1 MKIRSGFVS
10 NSSSSSFCIL
20 GVVTGEKVS
29 DEVYQAID
37 DASWGSNKV
46 ETCVRCVRGI
56 DSYYEQNL
64 VGAEPDEM
72 KDDETLAQFKAR
84 VVAELQKFGAPADLS
99 VSDLDWHTDGGRD
112 N

>member
-20 GVVTGEKVS
+20 GVVVGDKVT
-29 DEVYQAID
+29 DEVYEAID
-37 DASWGSNKV
+37 NASWGKDKV
-46 ETCVRCVRGI
+46 KTCVRCVRGI

-72 KDDETLAQFKAR
+72 NDDETLGQFKAR
-84 VVAELQKFGAPADLS
+84 VVAELQKFGATTITVNDLS
-99 VSDLDWHTDGGRD
+99 WCLDGGRD
-112 N
+112 S